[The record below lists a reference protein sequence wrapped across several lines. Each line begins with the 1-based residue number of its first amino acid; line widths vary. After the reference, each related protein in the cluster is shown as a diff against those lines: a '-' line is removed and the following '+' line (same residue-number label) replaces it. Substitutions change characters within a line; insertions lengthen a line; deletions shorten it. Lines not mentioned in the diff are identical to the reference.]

1 MKEEIKHFI
10 ERNIDLIDSGKFKT
24 VYKELRKLSVMY
36 IGEFTRILLDAGI
49 NPARYMDELPEGY
62 LVGVKCTSYEIP
74 ENITSI
80 GESAFAYTQL
90 KSVVI
95 PKRVEHLNPHVFENC
110 GNLEKVVLPDNLI
123 TIGDYAFFGCLR
135 LIDIE
140 IPDKVTWIGDKV
152 FYGCRDLNSIKF
164 QGTKQQWN
172 KIGKEDSWRSVSAI
186 EEVRCSDGIIDLRK
200 H

>member
-24 VYKELRKLSVMY
+24 VYEELRKLSVMY
-36 IGEFTRILLDAGI
+36 SGEFTKILLDAGI
-49 NPARYMDELPEGY
+49 NPAKYMDELPEGY
-62 LVGVKCTSYEIP
+62 LVGAKCTSYEIP

-80 GESAFAYTQL
+80 GGSAFAYTQL

-95 PKRVEHLNPHVFENC
+95 PERVEHLNPHVFENC

-123 TIGDYAFFGCLR
+123 TIGDYAFFGCIR
-135 LIDIE
+135 LIDVE

-152 FYGCRDLNSIKF
+152 FYGCKDLNSIKF

-172 KIGKEDSWRSVSAI
+172 KIRKEYSWRDVSAI
-186 EEVRCSDGIIDLRK
+186 EEVKCSDGVIDLRR

>member
-1 MKEEIKHFI
+1 MREDIKHFI

-36 IGEFTRILLDAGI
+36 AGEFTKILLDAGI
-49 NPARYMDELPEGY
+49 NPAKYMDELPEGY
-62 LVGVKCTSYEIP
+62 LVGAKCTSYEIP

-80 GESAFAYTQL
+80 GGSAFAYTQL

-123 TIGDYAFFGCLR
+123 TIGDYAFFGCIR
-135 LIDIE
+135 LIDVE

-152 FYGCRDLNSIKF
+152 FYGCKDLNSIKF

-172 KIGKEDSWRSVSAI
+172 KIRKDYSWRDVSAI
-186 EEVRCSDGIIDLRK
+186 EEVKCSDGVIDPRR

>member
-24 VYKELRKLSVMY
+24 VYEELRKLSVMY
-36 IGEFTRILLDAGI
+36 IGEFTKILLDAGI
-49 NPARYMDELPEGY
+49 NPAKYMDELPEGY
-62 LVGVKCTSYEIP
+62 LVGAKYTSYEIP
-74 ENITSI
+74 ENIISI
-80 GESAFAYTQL
+80 GGSAFAYTQL

-123 TIGDYAFFGCLR
+123 TIGDYAFFGCIR

-140 IPDKVTWIGDKV
+140 IPDRVTWIGDKV
-152 FYGCRDLNSIKF
+152 FYGCKDLNSIKF

-172 KIGKEDSWRSVSAI
+172 KIRKEDSWRSVSAI
-186 EEVRCSDGIIDLRK
+186 EEVKCSDGVIDPRR

>member
-24 VYKELRKLSVMY
+24 VYEELRKLSVMY
-36 IGEFTRILLDAGI
+36 SGEFTKILLDAGI
-49 NPARYMDELPEGY
+49 NPAKYMDELPEGY
-62 LVGVKCTSYEIP
+62 LVGAKCTSYEIP

-80 GESAFAYTQL
+80 GGSAFAYTQL

-95 PKRVEHLNPHVFENC
+95 PERVEHLNPHVFENC

-123 TIGDYAFFGCLR
+123 TIGDYAFFGCIR

-152 FYGCRDLNSIKF
+152 FYGCKDLNSIKF

-172 KIGKEDSWRSVSAI
+172 KIRKEYSWRDVSAI
-186 EEVRCSDGIIDLRK
+186 EEVKCSDGVIDLRR

>member
-1 MKEEIKHFI
+1 MREDIKHFI
-10 ERNIDLIDSGKFKT
+10 ERNIDLIDNGKFKT

-36 IGEFTRILLDAGI
+36 SGEFTKILLDAGI
-49 NPARYMDELPEGY
+49 NPAKYMDELPEGY
-62 LVGVKCTSYEIP
+62 LVGAKCTSYEIP

-80 GESAFAYTQL
+80 GGSAFAYTQL

-123 TIGDYAFFGCLR
+123 TIGDYAFFGCIR
-135 LIDIE
+135 LIGIE
-140 IPDKVTWIGDKV
+140 IPDRVTWIGDKV
-152 FYGCRDLNSIKF
+152 FYGCKDLNSIKF

-172 KIGKEDSWRSVSAI
+172 KIRKEDSWRSVSAI
-186 EEVRCSDGIIDLRK
+186 EEVKCSDGVIDPRK

>member
-24 VYKELRKLSVMY
+24 VYKELRRLSVMY
-36 IGEFTRILLDAGI
+36 TGEFTKILLDAGI
-49 NPARYMDELPEGY
+49 DPAKYMNGLPESY
-62 LVGVKCTSYEIP
+62 LAGVKYTSYEIP
-74 ENITSI
+74 ENITFI
-80 GESAFAYTQL
+80 GGSAFAYTQL

-110 GNLEKVVLPDNLI
+110 GNLEKVVLPDSLI
-123 TIGDYAFFGCLR
+123 TIGDYVFFGCLR
-135 LIDIE
+135 LTDVE
-140 IPDKVTWIGDKV
+140 IPSKVVWIGDKV
-152 FYGCRDLNSIKF
+152 FYGCNDLSHIKF

-186 EEVRCSDGIIDLRK
+186 EEIRCSDGIIDLRR

>member
-1 MKEEIKHFI
+1 MKEDIKHFI

-36 IGEFTRILLDAGI
+36 SGEFTKILLDAGI
-49 NPARYMDELPEGY
+49 NPAKYMDELPEGY
-62 LVGVKCTSYEIP
+62 LVGAKYTSYEIP
-74 ENITSI
+74 ENITYI
-80 GESAFAYTQL
+80 GGSAFAYTQL

-95 PKRVEHLNPHVFENC
+95 PKRVEHLNPPVFENC
-110 GNLEKVVLPDNLI
+110 SNLEKVVLPDNLI
-123 TIGDYAFFGCLR
+123 TIGDYAFFGCTR
-135 LIDIE
+135 LVDIE

-152 FYGCRDLNSIKF
+152 FYGCKDLNSIEF

-172 KIGKEDSWRSVSAI
+172 KIRKEYSWRDVSAI
-186 EEVRCSDGIIDLRK
+186 EEVKCSDGVIDLRR